1 MAETWDSYLAEY
13 HDTNP
18 GITEDVLAGATDDAG
33 RSPYDWLVDAVP
45 ASAST
50 VIDLAC
56 GSGPVA
62 GRLAEARVVGVDR
75 SAGELGRGR
84 GLRLQACATA
94 LPLAGGCADAVVSS
108 MALMLLHPLDAVLA
122 EVARVLAGGGT
133 FVATLP
139 VRSRATP
146 AFAAVL
152 RDLGQVGVAY
162 PEPLNDNIV
171 PRFVAAG
178 LRLES
183 DETRVFSRPVR
194 HADDAATVVRGFYA
208 PGAGAER
215 VAAAVATL
223 TEAAPVDL
231 GYRIRRLVARR

>member
-1 MAETWDSYLAEY
+1 MPEEWMRYVGEY
-13 HDTNP
+13 HDANP
-18 GITEDVLAGATDDAG
+18 GITEDVLAGARDGAD

-45 ASAST
+45 GSAST

-56 GSGPVA
+56 GSGPLA
-62 GRLAEARVVGVDR
+62 RRLAEARVVGVDR
-75 SAGELGRGR
+75 SAGELGRAR

-94 LPLAGGCADAVVSS
+94 LPVASGCADAVVSS

-122 EVARVLAGGGT
+122 EVARVLTGGGT

-139 VRSRATP
+139 VRSKATP

-162 PEPLNDNIV
+162 PEPLDKGV
-171 PRFVAAG
+171 ALRFGAAG
-178 LRLES
+178 LQLES
-183 DETRVFSRPVR
+183 DETCVFTRPVR

-208 PGAGAER
+208 PGAGADR

-223 TEAAPVDL
+223 AEAAPVDL